1 MVERVKK
8 KNKREQ
14 FLKVAVKL
22 FSENGYSNVRLQQV
36 ADHSNCAYSLVYY
49 YFKSKSDLFIAAVAY
64 SVEQTISHY
73 KQLADKYD
81 CPIDLIGHW
90 FEVNIVDSEN
100 LKFFVKIMMEYSPR
114 RHEAQALAQSIDRFY
129 EFETKILS
137 NSIKKGTDRKLFVCR
152 NPEELAEFIS
162 CHIDGIYYRA
172 CTRPGYDISGSI
184 WSLQKELWS
193 ILGLQKD
200 SDLLQMWSSEKE
212 LT

>member
-1 MVERVKK
+1 MAERSKK

-22 FSENGYSNVRLQQV
+22 FSENGYSNVRLQQI
-36 ADHSNCAYSLVYY
+36 ADYSNCAYSLVYY
-49 YFKSKSDLFIAAVAY
+49 YFKSKSDLFIATVAY

-73 KQLADKYD
+73 KQLSEKYD
-81 CPIDLIGHW
+81 CPIDLIGRW

-114 RHEAQALAQSIDRFY
+114 RDEAKALAHSIDRFY
-129 EFETKILS
+129 EFETQVLS
-137 NSIKKGTDRKLFVCR
+137 NSIKKGIDQGLFVYT
-152 NPEELAEFIS
+152 NPDKLAEFIS

-172 CTRPGYDISGSI
+172 CTRPGFDISKSI
-184 WSLQKELWS
+184 WNLQKELWN

-200 SDLLQMWSSEKE
+200 SE
-212 LT
+212 LFLKWGPKSRMN